1 MSQWPYSVP
10 TSVENEAMA
19 YILYPSCGMWAS
31 WDIETYLVC
40 TSFWMARLAMFG
52 WGWRWGWGGRELDIR
67 LLVMGFP
74 LSYDRI
80 SIESCVSFV
89 EALEPRSLLRSKA
102 RCQPSCLERLAEL
115 CYCVLK

>member
-1 MSQWPYSVP
+1 MHKFLEGKTCNVWLGVG
-10 TSVENEAMA
+10 VGA
-19 YILYPSCGMWAS
+19 
-31 WDIETYLVC
+31 
-40 TSFWMARLAMFG
+40 
-52 WGWRWGWGGRELDIR
+52 RELDIR
-67 LLVMGFP
+67 LLLVMGFP

-115 CYCVLK
+115 CYCVLNQFC